1 MQTARFQVTSTWT
14 YSSLTELAHSSTLR
28 CSHTNPCR
36 PSHMLTHTHGGTDP
50 ACGMCDGGHLHLDQ
64 VRNFSDPRPHLG
76 ATALLAPKGENGGL
90 RQTLARP
97 HCWLKCDSRGVGVM
111 GPRSLFLLPPQSVL
125 SSDFKGPRVD
135 LVYPFP
141 QPGPQQAWLRSC
153 SYANINVRAHAVH
166 SQQVHTLLSLKF
178 PAKAAKI
185 NWRRVIV

>member
-1 MQTARFQVTSTWT
+1 
-14 YSSLTELAHSSTLR
+14 
-28 CSHTNPCR
+28 
-36 PSHMLTHTHGGTDP
+36 MLTHKLLQTLTHAHSYTRGVQTLLV
-50 ACGMCDGGHLHLDQ
+50 ACVTGGHLHLDQ

-76 ATALLAPKGENGGL
+76 AVALLAPKGEDGGL
-90 RQTLARP
+90 RQTVARL
-97 HCWLKCDSRGVGVM
+97 HCWLKCYGPGVGVI
-111 GPRSLFLLPPQSVL
+111 GPCRLFLLRPQSVL

-141 QPGPQQAWLRSC
+141 QPGTQQAWLRSC
-153 SYANINVRAHAVH
+153 YYANINVRAHAVH